1 MVQQNSNSKKENNM
15 YENAS
20 AFISTSIELLDKET
34 MTVSKL
40 SLDDICAFSDYEAVY
55 EDDYLECDEFFQF
68 NEQHLNKFVPQ
79 SSNYSIH

>member
-1 MVQQNSNSKKENNM
+1 M

-34 MTVSKL
+34 MTVRKL
-40 SLDDICAFSDYEAVY
+40 SFDDICAFNDYDEVY
-55 EDDYLECDEFFQF
+55 EDDYLDCDEFFQF
-68 NEQHLNKFVPQ
+68 NEQYLNKFVPQ

>member
-1 MVQQNSNSKKENNM
+1 M

-20 AFISTSIELLDKET
+20 AFISTSIELIDKET

-40 SLDDICAFSDYEAVY
+40 SLDDICAVSDYDEVY
-55 EDDYLECDEFFQF
+55 EEDYLDCDEFFQF
-68 NEQHLNKFVPQ
+68 NEQYLNKFVPQ

>member
-1 MVQQNSNSKKENNM
+1 M

-55 EDDYLECDEFFQF
+55 EDDYLECDEFFQL
-68 NEQHLNKFVPQ
+68 NEQHLNKFIPQ